1 MKINNTINSIATFYK
16 NMSNCGKILFFITLF
31 LILIV
36 FFKSLQMPKREG
48 FIQKDSFLFK
58 KGTDIYD
65 DFYSEIYDFLVFNSV
80 KNNYE
85 IGQIINA
92 TTPSNKSKILDVGSG
107 TGHHVAQLAENSFDV
122 TGIDISPS
130 MIKKAKEN
138 FPEYNFKVAD
148 ALDNGAFNSNTF
160 THILC
165 MYFTIYYFEDKK
177 VFFNN
182 SMNWLVPGGYLIVHI
197 VDREKFDPIL
207 PPGNPLYVVS
217 PQKYAKERITKTKV
231 RFNEFEYTSNFN
243 LIKDKNMAIFD
254 EKFKFND
261 GKVRKQEHNFYM
273 EDKDVIISQATEA
286 GFIIKGKI
294 NLVSCAYEN
303 QYLYVLVKPE

>member
-1 MKINNTINSIATFYK
+1 MKFNNTINSITTFYK
-16 NMSNCGKILFFITLF
+16 NMSNFGKILLFLSLF

-48 FIQKDSFLFK
+48 FEQKDNFLFK
-58 KGTDIYD
+58 KETDIYD
-65 DFYSEIYDFLVFNSV
+65 NFYSEIYDYLVFNSV

-85 IGQIINA
+85 IGQIIN
-92 TTPSNKSKILDVGSG
+92 TTSPSNNSKILDVGSG
-107 TGHHVAQLAENSFDV
+107 TGHHVAELAENNLDV
-122 TGIDISPS
+122 IGIDISPS
-130 MIKKAKEN
+130 MVQKAKEN
-138 FPEYNFKVAD
+138 FPEYSFKVAN
-148 ALDNGAFNSNTF
+148 ALDNGTFNPNTF

-182 SMNWLVPGGYLIVHI
+182 AMDWLVPGGYLIIHL

-231 RFNEFEYTSNFN
+231 RFNEFEYSSNFN
-243 LIKDKNMAIFD
+243 LDKDKNMAIFD
-254 EKFKFND
+254 EKFKFNN
-261 GKVRKQEHNFYM
+261 GKVRKQEHKFYM
-273 EDKDVIISQATEA
+273 EDKDVILGQATEA
-286 GFIIKGKI
+286 GFIVKGKI
-294 NLVSCAYEN
+294 NLVKCAYEN
-303 QYLYVLVKPE
+303 QYLYILVKPE